1 MRILYFS
8 DNHPSLSSF
17 IYQDVEAMSKVH
29 EVYYLYSNQFESE
42 QSFSF
47 KTKFISY
54 PKQSFLSKVKWK
66 LEQNNIYLNWYNN
79 SFSKKL
85 NKYIK
90 EINPDV
96 IHCQFAYEALKL
108 FDNFKG
114 AQIPIVIN
122 FRGYDASYKLRNQK
136 YVKRI
141 ANILSRPYIHSI
153 FVCEALRNN
162 LLSKGIKFKNKPHI
176 IYTGVNF
183 EKFKTNR
190 KVSDSRNGLKMIQIG
205 SFTPKKGHFTTIKAF
220 DKYLKNNPNSTLTFI
235 GEGLLYED
243 SKSLVKK
250 LKLEKWIKFL
260 GKQNHEYII
269 SKLLEADVFVHHS
282 VTAENGDQEGIPN
295 AIIEAMAMELPIL
308 ATLHSGIPEAIDHG
322 VNGLLC
328 EENDINTFA
337 NQMEEI
343 KNYNLLSINRERVI
357 EQFSL
362 DQHLKKINEVYDSL
376 IKK

>member
-141 ANILSRPYIHSI
+141 ANILSRP
-153 FVCEALRNN
+153 
-162 LLSKGIKFKNKPHI
+162 
-176 IYTGVNF
+176 
-183 EKFKTNR
+183 
-190 KVSDSRNGLKMIQIG
+190 
-205 SFTPKKGHFTTIKAF
+205 
-220 DKYLKNNPNSTLTFI
+220 
-235 GEGLLYED
+235 
-243 SKSLVKK
+243 
-250 LKLEKWIKFL
+250 
-260 GKQNHEYII
+260 
-269 SKLLEADVFVHHS
+269 
-282 VTAENGDQEGIPN
+282 
-295 AIIEAMAMELPIL
+295 
-308 ATLHSGIPEAIDHG
+308 
-322 VNGLLC
+322 
-328 EENDINTFA
+328 
-337 NQMEEI
+337 
-343 KNYNLLSINRERVI
+343 
-357 EQFSL
+357 
-362 DQHLKKINEVYDSL
+362 
-376 IKK
+376 